1 MAKAQKTGGQYRQM
15 LLAQQGHKMA
25 EPEEPVSFFRIRFYI
40 CLCLFLC
47 YVILD
52 YTKAS
57 VYEVDST
64 RIYAE
69 VQRDLTAE
77 IHLEETF
84 ARALDSIWVSDE
96 ETDVLTEENNENE

>member
-1 MAKAQKTGGQYRQM
+1 MAKIQKTGGQYRQL
-15 LLAQQGHKMA
+15 LLAQQGQRTA
-25 EPEEPVSFFRIRFYI
+25 EPEEPIGFFRIRFYI

-57 VYEVDST
+57 IYQVDSA

-69 VQRDLTAE
+69 VQKDLTE
-77 IHLEETF
+77 DLDLEETL
-84 ARALDSIWVSDE
+84 AKALDSIWVSE
-96 ETDVLTEENNENE
+96 EAGEEPSEVPAE

>member
-1 MAKAQKTGGQYRQM
+1 MAKTQNTQGQYRQL
-15 LLAQQGHKMA
+15 LLAQQGHQMA

-57 VYEVDST
+57 VYEVDSA

-77 IHLEETF
+77 VDLQETL
-84 ARALDSIWVSDE
+84 ARVLDGIWVSE
-96 ETDVLTEENNENE
+96 EEPANAPK

>member
-1 MAKAQKTGGQYRQM
+1 MAKTQNTQGQYRQL
-15 LLAQQGHKMA
+15 LLAQQGHQMA

-57 VYEVDST
+57 VYEVDSA

-77 IHLEETF
+77 VDLQETL
-84 ARALDSIWVSDE
+84 ARVLDGIWVSE
-96 ETDVLTEENNENE
+96 E

>member
-15 LLAQQGHKMA
+15 LLAQQGHRTA

-57 VYEVDST
+57 VYEVDSA
-64 RIYAE
+64 RIAAE
-69 VQRDLTAE
+69 VQRDFAAE
-77 IHLEETF
+77 IDLEESLS
-84 ARALDSIWVSDE
+84 RALDSIWVTE
-96 ETDVLTEENNENE
+96 GDVTK

>member
-1 MAKAQKTGGQYRQM
+1 MAKTQNTQGQYRQL
-15 LLAQQGHKMA
+15 LLAQQGHQMA

-57 VYEVDST
+57 VYEVDSA

-77 IHLEETF
+77 VDLQETL
-84 ARALDSIWVSDE
+84 ARVLDGIWVSE
-96 ETDVLTEENNENE
+96 EEPANAPE

>member
-1 MAKAQKTGGQYRQM
+1 MAKTQKTGGQYRQL
-15 LLAQQGHKMA
+15 LLAQQGLKT
-25 EPEEPVSFFRIRFYI
+25 EEPQEPIGSFRIRFYI

-57 VYEVDST
+57 VYEVDSA

-69 VQRDLTAE
+69 VQKDLTKDLDLQETLAE
-77 IHLEETF
+77 V
-84 ARALDSIWVSDE
+84 LDSIWISDE
-96 ETDVLTEENNENE
+96 TKE

>member
-15 LLAQQGHKMA
+15 LLAQQGHRIA
-25 EPEEPVSFFRIRFYI
+25 DPEEPVSFFRIRFYI

-57 VYEVDST
+57 IYQVDST
-64 RIYAE
+64 FIYAE
-69 VQRDLTAE
+69 IQKDMTAE
-77 IHLEETF
+77 MDLEETL
-84 ARALDSIWVSDE
+84 ARVLDGIWISDE
-96 ETDVLTEENNENE
+96 EPSVLPKEDGSE

>member
-1 MAKAQKTGGQYRQM
+1 MAKTQKTGGQYRQM
-15 LLAQQGHKMA
+15 LLAQQGHRMA

-40 CLCLFLC
+40 CLCLFLG

-77 IHLEETF
+77 LDLEETF
-84 ARALDSIWVSDE
+84 ARALDSIWVSE
-96 ETDVLTEENNENE
+96 EDTDPLTGENIEKE

>member
-1 MAKAQKTGGQYRQM
+1 MHSRDRIRLYSAISFSF
-15 LLAQQGHKMA
+15 LSFFSSPLPQG
-25 EPEEPVSFFRIRFYI
+25 PFRIRFYI

-57 VYEVDST
+57 FYEVDSA

-69 VQRDLTAE
+69 VRKDLAADMD
-77 IHLEETF
+77 LEETL
-84 ARALDSIWVSDE
+84 AHMLDGIWVSENAQED
-96 ETDVLTEENNENE
+96 TGGLYTEP

>member
-1 MAKAQKTGGQYRQM
+1 MAKTQNTKGQYRQL
-15 LLAQQGHKMA
+15 LLAQQGHQMA

-57 VYEVDST
+57 VYEVDSA

-77 IHLEETF
+77 VDLQETL
-84 ARALDSIWVSDE
+84 ARVLDGIWVSE
-96 ETDVLTEENNENE
+96 EEPANAPE

>member
-1 MAKAQKTGGQYRQM
+1 
-15 LLAQQGHKMA
+15 MA

-57 VYEVDST
+57 VYEVDSA

-77 IHLEETF
+77 VDLQETL
-84 ARALDSIWVSDE
+84 ARVLDGIWVSE
-96 ETDVLTEENNENE
+96 EEPANAPE

>member
-1 MAKAQKTGGQYRQM
+1 MAKTQKTGGQYRQL
-15 LLAQQGHKMA
+15 LLAQQGQRTA
-25 EPEEPVSFFRIRFYI
+25 EPEEPIGFFRIRFYI

-57 VYEVDST
+57 VYQVDSA

-69 VQRDLTAE
+69 VQKDLTKDLD
-77 IHLEETF
+77 LEETL
-84 ARALDSIWVSDE
+84 AKALDSIWVSE
-96 ETDVLTEENNENE
+96 EAGDKPAEIPAE

>member
-1 MAKAQKTGGQYRQM
+1 
-15 LLAQQGHKMA
+15 MA
-25 EPEEPVSFFRIRFYI
+25 ESEEPVSFFRIRFYI

-57 VYEVDST
+57 VYEVDSA

-77 IHLEETF
+77 VDLQEPL
-84 ARALDSIWVSDE
+84 ARVLDGIWVSE
-96 ETDVLTEENNENE
+96 EEPANAPE

>member
-1 MAKAQKTGGQYRQM
+1 MAKVQKTGGQYRQM
-15 LLAQQGHKMA
+15 LLAQQGHRTA

-64 RIYAE
+64 RICAE
-69 VQRDLTAE
+69 IQKDLTE
-77 IHLEETF
+77 DLDLEETLS
-84 ARALDSIWVSDE
+84 RALDNIWVSGE
-96 ETDVLTEENNENE
+96 GEASGSE

>member
-1 MAKAQKTGGQYRQM
+1 MT
-15 LLAQQGHKMA
+15 

-57 VYEVDST
+57 VYEVDSA
-64 RIYAE
+64 RICAE
-69 VQRDLTAE
+69 VQKDMTAKMD
-77 IHLEETF
+77 LEETL
-84 ARALDSIWVSDE
+84 AKVLDGIWVS
-96 ETDVLTEENNENE
+96 EENPEDTPSKPSEP

>member
-1 MAKAQKTGGQYRQM
+1 MAKTQPTGGQYRQM
-15 LLAQQGHKMA
+15 LLAQRGVKTA

-57 VYEVDST
+57 VYEVDSA
-64 RIYAE
+64 RICAE
-69 VQRDLTAE
+69 VQKDMTAKMD
-77 IHLEETF
+77 LEETL
-84 ARALDSIWVSDE
+84 AKVLDGIWVSE
-96 ETDVLTEENNENE
+96 EDPEDTPSNPSEP

>member
-1 MAKAQKTGGQYRQM
+1 MAKVQKTGGQYRQM
-15 LLAQQGHKMA
+15 LLAQQGQRIA
-25 EPEEPVSFFRIRFYI
+25 EPEEPVSLFRIRFYI

-57 VYEVDST
+57 FYEVDSA
-64 RIYAE
+64 RIVAE

-77 IHLEETF
+77 LDLEETVS
-84 ARALDSIWVSDE
+84 RALEGIWV
-96 ETDVLTEENNENE
+96 TEGVGDAAK

>member
-1 MAKAQKTGGQYRQM
+1 MAKTQNTRGQYRQL
-15 LLAQQGHKMA
+15 LLAQQGHQMT

-57 VYEVDST
+57 FYEVDSA

-69 VQRDLTAE
+69 VRKDLAADMD
-77 IHLEETF
+77 LEETL
-84 ARALDSIWVSDE
+84 AHMLDGIWVSENAQED
-96 ETDVLTEENNENE
+96 TGGLYTEP

>member
-15 LLAQQGHKMA
+15 LLAQQGHRMA

-40 CLCLFLC
+40 CLCLFLG

-69 VQRDLTAE
+69 
-77 IHLEETF
+77 ETF
-84 ARALDSIWVSDE
+84 ARALDSIWVSEE
-96 ETDVLTEENNENE
+96 ETDPLTGENIEKE

>member
-1 MAKAQKTGGQYRQM
+1 MAKVQKTGGQYRQM
-15 LLAQQGHKMA
+15 LLAQQGHRIA

-57 VYEVDST
+57 FYQVDSAS
-64 RIYAE
+64 IYAE
-69 VQRDLTAE
+69 VQKDMTAE
-77 IHLEETF
+77 MDLEETL
-84 ARALDSIWVSDE
+84 ARVLDGIWISDE
-96 ETDVLTEENNENE
+96 EPSAFPKEDSSE